1 MKYRS
6 RRFFFRSAALQ
17 SRAGGPPRGAVT
29 KEIRAMRR
37 KVGFFL
43 SSAILAVT
51 LGGSVL
57 PAHASDGT
65 SLVDCVKNGG
75 HASGKYCSG
84 GANDGRLILP

>member
-1 MKYRS
+1 
-6 RRFFFRSAALQ
+6 
-17 SRAGGPPRGAVT
+17 
-29 KEIRAMRR
+29 MRR

-43 SSAILAVT
+43 SSAILIVT

-65 SLVDCVKNGG
+65 SLMDCVKSGG

-84 GANDGRLILP
+84 GGHDGRLILP

>member
-1 MKYRS
+1 MSEGS
-6 RRFFFRSAALQ
+6 RRFFLRRGALQ
-17 SRAGGPPRGAVT
+17 SRAGGLPRGAAT

-43 SSAILAVT
+43 GSAILTVT
-51 LGGSVL
+51 LVGSVL
-57 PAHASDGT
+57 PAHASEGT

-84 GANDGRLILP
+84 GSNDGRLILP